1 MFKTEDS
8 EPMTVMKRVLADGG
22 RSLMSFLNEM
32 TPSLPQ
38 RTASLRR
45 EPDEGPG
52 KRALD
57 NHRAILKPHRSFL
70 SSTCFF
76 LLVTKSLIL
85 ACSSFSPSFD
95 LEGEV

>member
-1 MFKTEDS
+1 
-8 EPMTVMKRVLADGG
+8 
-22 RSLMSFLNEM
+22 MSFLNEM

-38 RTASLRR
+38 GTASLRR

>member
-22 RSLMSFLNEM
+22 RSLMSSLNEM
-32 TPSLPQ
+32 TSLPQ
-38 RTASLRR
+38 GTASLCR

-76 LLVTKSLIL
+76 LLVTQSLIL

>member
-38 RTASLRR
+38 GTASLRR

-57 NHRAILKPHRSFL
+57 NHRAILKA
-70 SSTCFF
+70 SSSISLIYMF
-76 LLVTKSLIL
+76 LLAGNTVTHSCLFSLF
-85 ACSSFSPSFD
+85 AFF
-95 LEGEV
+95 